1 MAINEK
7 NQSEELEQNVPQDEE
22 ILNEDLNEEEIK
34 GSWSIWKG
42 MVITDEFLP
51 EASFLYTAVV
61 QSLDG
66 TEIKLPKKFDA
77 NVVSQFIS

>member
-1 MAINEK
+1 LNCWHFPVREIRKGQIAAI
-7 NQSEELEQNVPQDEE
+7 D
-22 ILNEDLNEEEIK
+22 IEDLHEEEIK